1 MKSNYTTTA
10 LLAFSL
16 AVSLPIYWYFE
27 FGLFFERMF
36 FPPPTDVLR
45 IGDFMTVAMQ
55 ALWIS
60 LLVSCRALF
69 QQELQHKVTRFALS
83 ALTLASII
91 ASAFFIVMRAVE
103 VFSETPPTLDVL
115 QLVGV
120 VWFGLHCVIFAF
132 IVLFGLSLQLLERN
146 IAKQLKLTGLF
157 FILSVVTPFVTLGML
172 LPVAVILFA
181 IALGNL
187 AFYCWSSRHGVD
199 LV

>member
-10 LLAFSL
+10 LLALSL

-27 FGLFFERMF
+27 FGLFFERML

-45 IGDFMTVAMQ
+45 IGDFTAVVMQ
-55 ALWIS
+55 ILWIS

-69 QQELQHKVTRFALS
+69 QQELQHKVTRFALN
-83 ALTLASII
+83 ALAVASIF

-103 VFSETPPTLDVL
+103 VFSETPPSFDAFHIVSFLWLGLLVL
-115 QLVGV
+115 L
-120 VWFGLHCVIFAF
+120 LAL